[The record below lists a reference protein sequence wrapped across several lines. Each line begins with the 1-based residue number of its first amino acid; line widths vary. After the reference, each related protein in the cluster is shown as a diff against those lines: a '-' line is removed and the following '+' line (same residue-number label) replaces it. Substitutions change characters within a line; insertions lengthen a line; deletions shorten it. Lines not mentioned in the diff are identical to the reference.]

1 MPAKQPSESAFCSI
15 HNGDLVR
22 FLHRTLAD
30 IHEMLDPRSVTPHQD
45 AVAAHAKAKAALKVA
60 ADFGVL
66 S

>member
-1 MPAKQPSESAFCSI
+1 MPEKSNFCAVQKD
-15 HNGDLVR
+15 DLTR

-30 IHEMLDPRSVTPHQD
+30 IHEMLDPRSPTPHQD
-45 AVAAHAKAKAALKVA
+45 AVGAHAKATAALKVA

>member
-15 HNGDLVR
+15 YAEELMR
-22 FLHRTLAD
+22 LLHRTLAD
-30 IHEMLDPRSVTPHQD
+30 IHEILDPISPTPHQNS
-45 AVAAHAKAKAALKVA
+45 VAAHAKAKAAIKVA

>member
-1 MPAKQPSESAFCSI
+1 MNEKAREVDMVK
-15 HNGDLVR
+15 

-30 IHEMLDPRSVTPHQD
+30 IHEMLDPSSPTPHQD

>member
-1 MPAKQPSESAFCSI
+1 MHEKAREVDMVK
-15 HNGDLVR
+15 

-30 IHEMLDPRSVTPHQD
+30 IHEMLDPRSPTPHQD
-45 AVAAHAKAKAALKVA
+45 NVSAHAKAKEALKVA